1 MPRDLTT
8 RMTLC
13 RFKDF
18 SPAKRRRILNGC
30 SVWRSYLV
38 AAAGGG
44 AAAGA
49 APCAGWLAGAGG
61 ALAVVAAGW
70 TAGLIQQAC
79 TRPVKVLRLSGTF
92 GSNAPKRV
100 RQRNA
105 AWTWPPGQ
113 PKRSYRSR

>member
-8 RMTLC
+8 RMTLW
-13 RFKDF
+13 RFKDN
-18 SPAKRRRILNGC
+18 SSANLRKILN
-30 SVWRSYLV
+30 VRSASRGYFV
-38 AAAGGG
+38 AAAGGAG
-44 AAAGA
+44 VAGA
-49 APCAGWLAGAGG
+49 APCAGGVAAG

-79 TRPVKVLRLSGTF
+79 TRPVRLSGAF

-100 RQRNA
+100 RQRKA